1 MPSDNLS
8 MEAVPEA
15 LVPALGEVFHP
26 LGIRFKFSIQTL
38 PEAPSQ
44 RLWVRCASTKSI
56 DYQLLAEPLSLKLRS
71 LQLQDFRDAIVRC
84 LSPGASSSD
93 WRLRIDL
100 TPPQAILE
108 GWARWGD
115 TQAIA
120 MLANLLLEPVGLQV
134 TGVLKNWRLHLFCC
148 AKQEAQPG
156 SPKFP
161 NKARAID
168 LLVPLL
174 NHLSPQG
181 IQGATIYGV
190 QAKTNGLP
198 SEDESPLWVHWLDL
212 PAVNDPRY
220 AIPPLALAEQGNLE
234 ALTFVL
240 QRLLN
245 PDLEQCCAKGVLALE
260 LLVKG
265 DILHVMSEAPICPVQ
280 SQVVE
285 PTLKVLRQL
294 ALPGLMGVRIY
305 GRVAGQQLPG
315 WSYGSEFRRATTRLY
330 AKAESTQLRIPQ
342 PQPTH
347 WRERL
352 LISDWFR
359 STTASGAAEPL
370 VWRSVLPWA
379 AAGLLLVGGLEMTGR
394 SLASQT
400 KVTNG
405 QLVRV
410 DRPSFNNTQL
420 DEKLAAY
427 RQFCAKGAPDVLIV
441 GSSRALRG
449 VDPQVIRQELVK
461 KGLPAA
467 RIYNLGINGATAQL
481 VDLVLRRTISPTQLP
496 KLVIWADGA
505 RAFNDGRPD
514 RTFNTVTT
522 SVGYRQLPG
531 GEGSGMTTAQ
541 PLVIDSYET
550 VDRFLN
556 RGLAKLFGSY
566 NRRDQLKAR
575 LQEMTP
581 GGQGASSSSSS
592 LPLRADGE
600 PMDELGFLPIS
611 VTFEPNTYYQK
622 YAKVSGDS
630 DGDYTSFTLTGNQDL
645 ATRKTIDFL
654 QQQRIPL
661 VFVNIP
667 LSDRYLD
674 PVRQG
679 YEFSFKQYMQGLAK
693 EGHLQFVDLVGSWTQ
708 EYGFYS
714 DPSHLNRFGAVQV
727 STYLV
732 RNAPINWPA
741 VAAAPISR

>member
-1 MPSDNLS
+1 
-8 MEAVPEA
+8 MEEVPEA

-38 PEAPSQ
+38 PEPPSQ
-44 RLWVRCASTKSI
+44 RLWVRCESAKSI
-56 DYQLLAEPLSLKLRS
+56 DYQLIAEPLSLKLRS
-71 LQLQDFRDAIVRC
+71 LQLPDFRDAIVRC
-84 LSPGASSSD
+84 VSPGASSSD

-120 MLANLLLEPVGLQV
+120 MLVNLVLEPVALQV

-148 AKQEAQPG
+148 ARHDSQPG

-161 NKARAID
+161 NKAQAID
-168 LLVPLL
+168 LIVPLL
-174 NHLSPQG
+174 TRLVPQG
-181 IQGATIYGV
+181 IQGVTIYGV

-212 PAVNDPRY
+212 PAATDPRY
-220 AIPPLALAEQGNLE
+220 ALSPLALAEQGNME

-265 DILHVMSEAPICPVQ
+265 NVLHVMSEAPICPVQ
-280 SQVVE
+280 SQIVE

-294 ALPGLMGVRIY
+294 ALPGLIGVRIY

-315 WSYGSEFRRATTRLY
+315 WSYGSEFQRATTRLY
-330 AKAESTQLRIPQ
+330 AQGASTQLKIPQ
-342 PQPTH
+342 PTPTH

-352 LISDWFR
+352 LTSDWFR

-370 VWRSVLPWA
+370 GWQSMLPWA
-379 AAGLLLVGGLEMTGR
+379 AAGLLLVGGLEATGR
-394 SLASQT
+394 GLAGQA
-400 KVTNG
+400 KMTNG
-405 QLVRV
+405 QILQIDTGVTVLR
-410 DRPSFNNTQL
+410 DQPSFNNVQL

-427 RQFCAKGAPDVLIV
+427 RQFCAKGSPDVLIV

-449 VDPQVIRQELVK
+449 VDPQIIQQELIK

-481 VDLVLRRTISPTQLP
+481 VEMILRRSIEPTQLP

-514 RTFNTVTT
+514 RTFNTITT

-531 GEGSGMTTAQ
+531 GDSSTITTAQ

-556 RGLAKLFGSY
+556 RGLANLFGSY
-566 NRRDQLKAR
+566 QRRDLLKAR
-575 LQEMTP
+575 LQEITP
-581 GGQGASSSSSS
+581 GWHTASNSSS
-592 LPLRADGE
+592 PAVRAEGE
-600 PMDELGFLPIS
+600 KIDATGFLPIS
-611 VTFEPNTYYQK
+611 LTFDPNTYYQK

-630 DGDYTSFTLTGNQDL
+630 DGDYTSFTLTGSQDM
-645 ATRKTIDFL
+645 AMRKTIDFL
-654 QQQRIPL
+654 QQRQIAL

-674 PVRQG
+674 KVRQG
-679 YEFSFKQYMQGLAK
+679 YEFTFKQYMQGLAQA
-693 EGHLQFVDLVGSWTQ
+693 GHLQFVDLVGSWMQ
-708 EYGFYS
+708 DYGLYS
-714 DPSHLNRFGAVQV
+714 DPSHLNRAGAVQV

-741 VAAAPISR
+741 VTNPPVSR

>member
-1 MPSDNLS
+1 MPADKLS
-8 MEAVPEA
+8 VKEVPNA
-15 LVPALGEVFHP
+15 LVPALGEVLHP
-26 LGIRFKFSIQTL
+26 LSIRFKVSIQTL
-38 PEAPSQ
+38 PEPPSQ
-44 RLWVRCASTKSI
+44 RLWIRCESAKSI

-71 LQLQDFRDAIVRC
+71 LQLPDFRDAIVRC
-84 LSPGASSSD
+84 VSPGASSSD

-120 MLANLLLEPVGLQV
+120 MLVNLVLEPVALQV

-148 AKQEAQPG
+148 ARRDSPAS

-161 NKARAID
+161 NKAQAIN
-168 LLVPLL
+168 LIVPLL
-174 NHLSPQG
+174 NRLVPQG
-181 IQGATIYGV
+181 IQGVTIYGV

-212 PAVNDPRY
+212 PAANDPRY
-220 AIPPLALAEQGNLE
+220 ALSPLALAEQGNMA

-240 QRLLN
+240 ERLLN

-260 LLVKG
+260 LLVKSNV
-265 DILHVMSEAPICPVQ
+265 LHVMSEAPICPVQ
-280 SQVVE
+280 SQIVE

-294 ALPGLMGVRIY
+294 ALPGLVGIRIY

-330 AKAESTQLRIPQ
+330 AQAESTQLKIPK
-342 PQPTH
+342 PTPAH
-347 WRERL
+347 WWEQL
-352 LISDWFR
+352 LTNDWFR
-359 STTASGAAEPL
+359 STTASRAAEPL

-379 AAGLLLVGGLEMTGR
+379 AAGLLLVGGLEATGR
-394 SLASQT
+394 TLANQA

-405 QLVRV
+405 QILRI
-410 DRPSFNNTQL
+410 DQPSFNNAQL

-427 RQFCAKGAPDVLIV
+427 RQFCAKGSPDVLIV

-449 VDPQVIRQELVK
+449 VDPQVIQQELVK
-461 KGLPAA
+461 QGLPAA

-481 VDLVLRRTISPTQLP
+481 VELILRRAIKPAQLP

-514 RTFNTVTT
+514 RTFNTIVN

-531 GEGSGMTTAQ
+531 GEGSTITTAQ
-541 PLVIDSYET
+541 PLVINGYET

-556 RGLAKLFGSY
+556 QGLAKFFGSY
-566 NRRDQLKAR
+566 QRRDLLKAR
-575 LQEMTP
+575 LQEITP
-581 GGQGASSSSSS
+581 SWQSASHSSS
-592 LPLRADGE
+592 PAVRAEGE
-600 PMDELGFLPIS
+600 QLDATGFLPIS
-611 VTFEPNTYYQK
+611 LTFDPNTYYEK

-630 DGDYTSFTLTGNQDL
+630 DGDYTSFTLTGSQDL

-654 QQQRIPL
+654 QQRQIHL

-674 PVRQG
+674 KVRQG
-679 YEFSFKQYMQGLAK
+679 YEFTFKQYMQGLAQA
-693 EGHLQFVDLVGSWTQ
+693 GHLQFVDLVGSWMHD
-708 EYGFYS
+708 YGLYS
-714 DPSHLNRFGAVQV
+714 DPSHLNRAGAVQV
-727 STYLV
+727 STYLS
-732 RNAPINWPA
+732 RNAPIDWPA
-741 VAAAPISR
+741 VTNSPGSR